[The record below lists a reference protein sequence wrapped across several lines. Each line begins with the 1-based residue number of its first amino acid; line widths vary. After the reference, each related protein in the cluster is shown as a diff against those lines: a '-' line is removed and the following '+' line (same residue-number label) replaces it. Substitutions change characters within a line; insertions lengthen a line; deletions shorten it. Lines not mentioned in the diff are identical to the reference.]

1 MRIEILVD
9 GSEEPQIY
17 PIDKPKLSIGSGE
30 TCDVV
35 ISSDNISRKHLM
47 IIAENDAYFV
57 VDQGSTNGSFI
68 NEERLVPGRRTE
80 FTSFFPVRLGD
91 QVLITLLSDE
101 DMSAQNDE
109 PIVPLYPKDP
119 PSALPG
125 RGNAESTK
133 MISLADLRKASTSD
147 LQAKRKEVIKK
158 KDTVQKKS
166 PSKKSKRAKENS
178 NFKTLLFL
186 VVVVVGGVG
195 YWNFKN
201 VSEDVD
207 RPVAKMG
214 DVVVLKKVPRA
225 EVIVPV
231 DTNLIPETE
240 LLPKDR
246 YPQLLTDLKCVA
258 DLEKYFCEK
267 FPGANDGKHGAVQIG
282 TTMHIMLDGTQVLN
296 EVKAFVVPPQPDE
309 TGVISPE
316 RNEQFRQTVN
326 EAAVVMFLMKYFP
339 GDFDWEKVKELK
351 LSIGLFEMVDG
362 QSSIRVVVAAY
373 PERLKAFKAVVSME
387 NISNVKHIGPSALA
401 FTKEYYRTY

>member
-101 DMSAQNDE
+101 DISGQSDE
-109 PIVPLYPKDP
+109 PIIPLYPKEP
-119 PSALPG
+119 PAALPG

-158 KDTVQKKS
+158 KDAVQKKA
-166 PSKKSKRAKENS
+166 PAKKTKRAKENS
-178 NFKTLLFL
+178 NFKTLLF
-186 VVVVVGGVG
+186 VVVLIVGGVG
-195 YWNFKN
+195 YYNFKN

-214 DVVVLKKVPRA
+214 DVVVLKKVPRP
-225 EVIVPV
+225 EVIIPV
-231 DTNLIPETE
+231 DTNLIPESE
-240 LLPKDR
+240 LLPKER
-246 YPQLLTDLKCVA
+246 YPQLLTDLKCVS

-282 TTMHIMLDGTQVLN
+282 TTMHIMLDGTQYLN

-309 TGVISPE
+309 TGTIPPE
-316 RNEQFRQTVN
+316 RIEDYKKTVS

-339 GDFDWEKVKELK
+339 GDFNWEQVKDVK
-351 LSIGLFEMVDG
+351 LSFGLFEMVDG
-362 QSSIRVVVAAY
+362 QSSIRVVAAGY
-373 PERLKAFKAVVSME
+373 PEKIKAFKAVVSME
-387 NISNVKHIGPSALA
+387 NISNVKHIGPNALM